1 MKNLLYAPVLV
12 LNANYEPLNVCTTKR
27 AMGLMFTEKATML
40 ENGRGFIR
48 SVSMNYPAPSV
59 IRLGRM
65 IKRPRPSVKLS
76 KSEVFRRDH
85 YTCQYCGQMA
95 QELTIDHIVPRSK
108 DGPHTWNNLITA
120 CPKCN
125 IKKGGRTAKEANM
138 HLLSVPKT
146 PSASARYMFGKY
158 LHSNET
164 WLPYIE
170 GW

>member
-1 MKNLLYAPVLV
+1 MKSLLSAPVLV

-27 AMGLMFTEKATML
+27 AISLMLSEKATML

-48 SVSMNYPAPSV
+48 SVNRKHPAPSV

-65 IKRPRPSVKLS
+65 IKRPRPSVKLT

-85 YTCQYCGQMA
+85 YTCQYCGEKA
-95 QELTIDHIVPRSK
+95 QELTIDHIIPRSK

-120 CPKCN
+120 CPSCN
-125 IKKGGRTAKEANM
+125 IKKGDRTAKEANM
-138 HLLSVPKT
+138 MLLSVPKV
-146 PSASARYMFGKY
+146 PSASAQYMFGKY
-158 LHSNET
+158 LKSNDI
-164 WLPYIE
+164 WMPYIE